1 MKKVP
6 KDELEINLP
15 WQMFRSLFCFF
26 QSINNVSILL
36 RLSKLEKTEK
46 KKKKKKKKKKT
57 TGRKITTA
65 TIIHLPSEIESY
77 LAKFPVLAER

>member
-1 MKKVP
+1 MHLLDKGS

-36 RLSKLEKTEK
+36 RLGKLEK
-46 KKKKKKKKKKT
+46 KKKKTDRSKNNNVNYNSLAI
-57 TGRKITTA
+57 RDRI
-65 TIIHLPSEIESY
+65 LFSEVPGLS
-77 LAKFPVLAER
+77 